1 MNNGIAGS
9 AVSSSQVSVEDD
21 LGSDISGNDWV
32 GQDGA
37 ELLSNVERVY
47 YCHLQTRTDKQ
58 SPYY

>member
-1 MNNGIAGS
+1 MNSGIADS

-21 LGSDISGNDWV
+21 LGSDVSGNDWV

-47 YCHLQTRTDKQ
+47 YCHL
-58 SPYY
+58 